1 MKTKLITVEFE
12 KRLNKALDEYDR
24 ITQNRGKFRVGSQLD
39 FEKKEFV
46 NLIIDVCEQFKIDYP
61 ITKKMN
67 LKELS
72 EKIKDLTIDEIAQ
85 LSAYGVD
92 VSIRQVATDT
102 TTDPPGSTTPPPP
115 KS

>member
-1 MKTKLITVEFE
+1 
-12 KRLNKALDEYDR
+12 
-24 ITQNRGKFRVGSQLD
+24 
-39 FEKKEFV
+39 
-46 NLIIDVCEQFKIDYP
+46 
-61 ITKKMN
+61 MN

-92 VSIRQVATDT
+92 VSIRPVAMDT

-115 KS
+115 KP